1 METNTSS
8 PIWAVLL
15 FTMVALV
22 ALGGIQPLP
31 FGFIPSLLGVGTLIA
46 VRIRTKS
53 WIKIDWP
60 LYGWLLAL
68 FVLTASSSLWSI
80 TPSETLERSLKVCGL
95 LLCALPLID
104 LARAMPADTLRRWQM
119 LFPLATIIAG
129 LYPLIELHFDF
140 PIQKALGM
148 SPPENIIWGSSL
160 NKHVSIFIMMLAPA
174 LLICHR
180 AGAHTISIVMMIM
193 AVLMMTTTES
203 QAAQLA
209 LLVIPLAWCAAFI
222 LPGTGIPLAFITA
235 GLILLLMPWVSPIA
249 FDMFAADM
257 NKPGSLA
264 EQASASKRLENWDF
278 ISRKIIENPWTGFG
292 MDATRS
298 INDFQSQKL
307 YFETSTIMHPHN
319 IALQLWIEF
328 GILGVALVIGF
339 FGFLLGRLLKLSRGE
354 RRIPFTAFCVVL
366 SFLMVSWS
374 IWASWL
380 LGFIVFLS
388 AVTIL
393 ALRTS
398 SARATS

>member
-1 METNTSS
+1 MESKAPTAAWS
-8 PIWAVLL
+8 ILL
-15 FTMVALV
+15 FIMSGLI

-31 FGFIPSLLGVGTLIA
+31 FGFIPSVLGIGTLVA
-46 VRIRTKS
+46 LRIRTKA
-53 WIKIDWP
+53 WVALDWP

-68 FVLTASSSLWSI
+68 FALTATSSLWSI
-80 TPSETLERSLKVCGL
+80 TPSETFERSLKVCGL
-95 LLCALPLID
+95 LLCALPLLD
-104 LARAMPADTLRRWQM
+104 LARSTPTDTLRRWQM
-119 LFPLATIIAG
+119 LFPFATIIAG

-140 PIQKALGM
+140 PIQKVLGM
-148 SPPENIIWGSSL
+148 EAPETVLWGSSL

-180 AGAHTISIVMMIM
+180 AGAHTISIGMIIM
-193 AVLMMTTTES
+193 AILIMSVTES

-209 LLVIPLAWCAAFI
+209 LLMIPLAWCVAFI
-222 LPGTGIPLAFITA
+222 LPGTGIPLTFMAA
-235 GLILLLMPWVSPIA
+235 GVTLLLMPWVSPIA

-257 NKPGSLA
+257 KKQGSLA
-264 EQASASKRLENWDF
+264 EQASVSMRLENWDF
-278 ISRKIIENPWTGFG
+278 ISRKIMENPWTGFG
-292 MDATRS
+292 MDTTRF
-298 INDFQSQKL
+298 INDFQSERL

-328 GILGVALVIGF
+328 GVLGVAFMVGF
-339 FGFLLGRLLKLSRGE
+339 FAFLLKRLLNLPRGA
-354 RRIPFTAFCVVL
+354 RRIPFTVFCVVL

-380 LGFIVFLS
+380 LGFIVFLA

-398 SARATS
+398 SGRATS

>member
-1 METNTSS
+1 MEQNTS
-8 PIWAVLL
+8 PAIWSVLI
-15 FTMVALV
+15 FTMAALL

-31 FGFIPSLLGVGTLIA
+31 FGFIPSLLGIGMLIA
-46 VRIRTKS
+46 VRLKTKS
-53 WIKIDWP
+53 WVALDWP

-68 FVLTASSSLWSI
+68 FVLTSSSSLWSV
-80 TPSETLERSLKVCGL
+80 TPQETFERSLKVCGL

-104 LARAMPADTLRRWQM
+104 LARAIPAETLRRWQM

-140 PIQKALGM
+140 PIQDALGM
-148 SPPENIIWGSSL
+148 QASENIIRGSSL
-160 NKHVSIFIMMLAPA
+160 NKHVSIFIMMLAPSI
-174 LLICHR
+174 LICHR
-180 AGAHTISIVMMIM
+180 AGAHTISIFMMIM
-193 AVLMMTTTES
+193 AGMMIATTES

-209 LLVIPLAWCAAFI
+209 LVILPLAWCGAFI
-222 LPGTGIPLAFITA
+222 LPGTGIPLAFIGA
-235 GLILLLMPWVSPIA
+235 GLIILLMPWISPIA

-257 NKPGSLA
+257 NKPGSFA

-278 ISRKIIENPWTGFG
+278 ISRKIMENPWTGFG

-307 YFETSTIMHPHN
+307 YFKTSTIMHPHN

-328 GILGVALVIGF
+328 GLMGITFAA
-339 FGFLLGRLLKLSRGE
+339 GFLAFLLRRLAQLPRTA
-354 RRIPFTAFCVVL
+354 RRIPFTVFCVVL
-366 SFLMVSWS
+366 GFLMVSWS